1 MKVGVIDGEE
11 FISHALIPI
20 PDLRA
25 SMSAQT
31 TASLLGARLYPG
43 VNFESRTNT
52 ERAGKP
58 RATVSIQKSF
68 GIGFE
73 FVAAFAGDERV
84 RTWRWRT
91 LAALLRTIDGRS
103 ASLAICYAADPG
115 NTASIFVFSVAAL
128 NGLTM

>member
-91 LAALLRTIDGRS
+91 LAALVRPIER
-103 ASLAICYAADPG
+103 
-115 NTASIFVFSVAAL
+115 AL
-128 NGLTM
+128 CL